1 MNFKEINNYESLMQV
16 KNLIL
21 LILILID
28 LIFIITI
35 SLFNLPK
42 NDLIFMADYDLFLCI
57 LLALNLIGEYYNRDC
72 STKEFLKSHIIDLLS
87 IIPYNFIFLRYLTVF
102 RIFRILQIL
111 QIFKFANY
119 KKFDTHSFRYFVQN
133 QLLRTLFIILILY
146 MVISSVILFA
156 IDDSFTSLFQVF
168 WYGIVTITGVGYG
181 DVTPSSSAG
190 KVIGTLTIII
200 GVLFISVFTAAMSA
214 IYMEKPEEKTRNEIK
229 KTLKMNQEETENLK
243 KTVQEIKE
251 ENIKL
256 NKKIDELKEMLEE
269 KNYE

>member
-1 MNFKEINNYESLMQV
+1 MKFEEIENIENLIQL

-35 SLFNLPK
+35 SVFNLPK
-42 NDLIFMADYDLFLCI
+42 NDLIFMADYDLFLCVI
-57 LLALNLIGEYYNRDC
+57 LALNLIGEYYNRDC
-72 STKEFLKSHIIDLLS
+72 STKEFFKEHIIDILS

-102 RIFRILQIL
+102 RVLRILQIL
-111 QIFKFANY
+111 QIVKFANY
-119 KKFDTHSFRYFVQN
+119 RKHDTKSFRYFVQN
-133 QLLRTLFIILILY
+133 QLLRTLIVILIIY
-146 MVISSVILFA
+146 MIISSIILFA

-181 DVTPSSSAG
+181 DVTPSSNTG
-190 KVIGTLTIII
+190 KIIGVLTIII

-214 IYMEKPEEKTRNEIK
+214 IYMEKPEEETRKSIETVLMK
-229 KTLKMNQEETENLK
+229 NQKETEILK
-243 KTVQEIKE
+243 KTVMEVKE

-256 NKKIDELKEMLEE
+256 NKKIDELKELLEE
-269 KNYE
+269 KN